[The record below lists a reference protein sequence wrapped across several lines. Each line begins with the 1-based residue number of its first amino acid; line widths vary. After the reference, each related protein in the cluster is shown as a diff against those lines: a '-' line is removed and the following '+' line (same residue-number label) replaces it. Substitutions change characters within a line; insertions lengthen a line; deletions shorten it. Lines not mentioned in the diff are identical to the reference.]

1 MQVLIE
7 NEFFKQIR
15 IIDGVLVN
23 IIKYKIINK
32 IWSGLN
38 LRKELSKISEGLYQ
52 SKVDKEERGEVICLK
67 GDYIIK
73 PYNSAGY
80 YVIEKEDKD
89 KWEYEIKTTGA
100 SFSGNKEEIDSIIDS
115 INTVIKEELNK
126 KYIL

>member
-1 MQVLIE
+1 MKVLIE

-23 IIKYKIINK
+23 IIKYKIVNK

-38 LRKELSKISEGLYQ
+38 LRKELNKIGEGLYQ
-52 SKVDKEERGEVICLK
+52 AKVDKEERGEVICSK

-80 YVIEKEDKD
+80 YVIEKENED
-89 KWEYEIKTTGA
+89 KWEYEIKTTGS
-100 SFSGNKEEIDSIIDS
+100 SFSGSKEEIDKIIDS
-115 INTVIKEELNK
+115 INTVINEELNK
-126 KYIL
+126 